1 MPVTITPSEDDIFSV
16 LRAFLVEILPAPIE
30 VVRGQDNRVPQPSI
44 DNYVVFWPLRM
55 PRLSTNLEALDQ
67 NTGTQQTLTQ
77 AAELVVQI
85 DVHGSASFSNS
96 GIISTTVRSS
106 YAVEFFKTI
115 SEVVA
120 PLHADEPRQMP
131 FITAEQQYEDRWIV
145 EAHLQVNFTTTATAQ
160 SADTLTLD
168 VISAETDP
176 ANWPNA
182 TITAP

>member
-1 MPVTITPSEDDIFSV
+1 MPVTITPSEDDVNAV
-16 LRAFLVEILPAPIE
+16 LRAFLLDILPAPIE
-30 VVRGQDNRVPQPSI
+30 VVRGQDNRVPQPKI

-67 NTGTQQTLTQ
+67 VTGTQQTWTE

-85 DVHGSASFSNS
+85 DVHGSSAFSNA
-96 GIISTTVRSS
+96 GIISTLLRSS
-106 YAVEFFKTI
+106 YGVEFFK
-115 SEVVA
+115 SLSDVVA

-160 SADTLTLD
+160 SANTLTLD

-176 ANWPNA
+176 ASWPNA